1 MEMNP
6 REAFTQK
13 LLEDYLTPEAVPQVQ
28 ITPFPD
34 EEEEITEVTVPAD
47 ENIDVPAVDEE
58 N

>member
-34 EEEEITEVTVPAD
+34 EEEETTIHD
-47 ENIDVPAVDEE
+47 HRKNHSLD
-58 N
+58 